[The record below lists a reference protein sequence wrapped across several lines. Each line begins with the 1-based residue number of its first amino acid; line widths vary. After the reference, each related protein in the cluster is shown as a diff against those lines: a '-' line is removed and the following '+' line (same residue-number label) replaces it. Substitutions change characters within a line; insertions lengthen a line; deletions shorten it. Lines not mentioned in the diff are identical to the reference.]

1 MKPAHYCVELVPRVG
16 WVVVSASW
24 LPGSGWTLAAK
35 EQQIIF
41 LILSLYWWFN
51 RAYTNGL
58 TAELNRITTSEVA
71 SKTALMASGMKYSRT
86 YTSRSVPQ
94 QTPNM
99 VVTTTTIKVTRFR
112 TFSTPCVWRN
122 TNLIKTAYDQHW
134 G

>member
-24 LPGSGWTLAAK
+24 LPGSGWTMAAK

-41 LILSLYWWFN
+41 LILSLNWWFN

-58 TAELNRITTSEVA
+58 TAELNKINTSGIA
-71 SKTALMASGMKYSRT
+71 GKTAPMLSDMKNRRT
-86 YTSRSVPQ
+86 YTSWLRPK

-99 VVTTTTIKVTRFR
+99 AVTTTTIKVTRFR
-112 TFSTPCVWRN
+112 TFITPCVWRKA
-122 TNLIKTAYDQHW
+122 NLIRMAYDQHW